1 MDKISVIVPVYNV
14 EQYIEKCL
22 ISILSQTYKNLEI
35 ICINDGSTDASGRI
49 CDDFAKKDNRIIVFH
64 TENRGVSAARNIG
77 LENFTGDYIGF
88 VDSDDWIEPEM
99 YEELLSLLKSKGAD
113 IASCGFYFDNAEGS
127 VPAKNILS
135 VPTEAVE
142 TRKFLEYIY
151 KRDMY
156 KGVSGYLV
164 TRLFKSF
171 LFKEFDNGGY
181 HIRFCA
187 ELNIGED
194 VLLLAESMLNSNTA
208 VFLELP
214 LYHYYQNPSSS
225 MHSLEKR
232 LESLSSLESYKRVI
246 ELFEDNNINTDIIDL
261 VKRFYVYHA
270 SFLVPPALKSGN
282 KEKLDL
288 LHNEIRRYLDV
299 YEKTN
304 SEFPER
310 IENIR
315 TLLRSLEKAQCL
327 IN

>member
-35 ICINDGSTDASGRI
+35 ICVNDGSTDASGRI
-49 CDDFAKKDNRIIVFH
+49 CDDFAKKDHRIIVYH
-64 TENRGVSAARNIG
+64 TENRGVSAARNKG
-77 LENFTGDYIGF
+77 LENFTGDYVGF

-99 YEELLSLLKSKGAD
+99 YEELLNLLKSKGAD
-113 IASCGFYFDNAEGS
+113 IASCGFFFDNAEGP

-142 TRKFLEYIY
+142 TRRFLEYIY
-151 KRDMY
+151 RRDMY

-171 LFKEFDNGGY
+171 LFKAFDNGGH
-181 HIRFCA
+181 HIRFCE

-194 VLLLAESMLNSNTA
+194 VLLLAASMLKAKTA
-208 VFLELP
+208 AFMELP

-232 LESLSSLESYKRVI
+232 LESVSSLEAYKRVI

-270 SFLVPPALKSGN
+270 SLLVPPALKSGN

-315 TLLRSLEKAQCL
+315 ILLRSLEEEQCL